1 MSTANKYNKLNLFNN
16 IFKFLFLAF
25 WIIFWFVGIILTDNK
40 FNKLSSSLFI
50 IYTSLCI
57 TYIVTYI
64 AYMNYT
70 KIYEDKIEILYKIV
84 TLMSF
89 IFSSYNYYMFSVSM
103 FGFLLKLIFL
113 IIYMYISI
121 IKVHKYK
128 LEEGVVGIIAS
139 TLMIFMLLRY

>member
-70 KIYEDKIEILYKIV
+70 KIYEDKIEIFYKLV
-84 TLMSF
+84 TLISF
-89 IFSSYNYYMFSVSM
+89 IFSSYTYYMFSVSI
-103 FGFLLKLIFL
+103 FGFLLKLILL

-139 TLMIFMLLRY
+139 ILMIFMLLRY

>member
-70 KIYEDKIEILYKIV
+70 KIYEDKIEIFYKLV
-84 TLMSF
+84 TLISF
-89 IFSSYNYYMFSVSM
+89 IFSSYTYYMFSVSI

-139 TLMIFMLLRY
+139 ILMIFTLLRY

>member
-70 KIYEDKIEILYKIV
+70 KIYEDKIEIFYKLV
-84 TLMSF
+84 TLISF
-89 IFSSYNYYMFSVSM
+89 IFSSYTYYMFSVSI

-139 TLMIFMLLRY
+139 ILMIFMLLRY

>member
-1 MSTANKYNKLNLFNN
+1 MSTANKYNKLDLFNN

-40 FNKLSSSLFI
+40 YNELSSSLFI

-70 KIYEDKIEILYKIV
+70 KIYEDKIEIFYKLV
-84 TLMSF
+84 TLISF
-89 IFSSYNYYMFSVSM
+89 IFSSYTYYMFSVSI

-139 TLMIFMLLRY
+139 ILMIFMLLRY

>member
-1 MSTANKYNKLNLFNN
+1 MSTANKYNKLDLFNN

-70 KIYEDKIEILYKIV
+70 KIYEDKIEIFYKLV
-84 TLMSF
+84 TLISF
-89 IFSSYNYYMFSVSM
+89 IFSSYNYYMFSVSI

-139 TLMIFMLLRY
+139 ILMIFTLLRY

>member
-70 KIYEDKIEILYKIV
+70 KIYEDKIEIFYKLV
-84 TLMSF
+84 TLISF
-89 IFSSYNYYMFSVSM
+89 IFSSYTYYMFSVSL
-103 FGFLLKLIFL
+103 FGFLLKLILL

-139 TLMIFMLLRY
+139 ILMIFMLLRY

>member
-70 KIYEDKIEILYKIV
+70 KIYEDKIEIFYKLV
-84 TLMSF
+84 TLISF
-89 IFSSYNYYMFSVSM
+89 IFSSYNYYMFSVSI

-139 TLMIFMLLRY
+139 ILMIFTLLRY